1 MHTLRPLGPT
11 MTRTD
16 PRENGVSLTQHTV
29 DTDRNSGPRRSRG
42 ERLSVLAGVLV
53 TLLALA
59 GIVLL
64 LNNDD
69 ADQPAAPAPSP
80 AAQADTEPSD
90 EPAPQTPADIAAAE
104 AQERY
109 REFIRVDD
117 QIARGSY
124 ANPELYETVAIN
136 PERAQRILEAREF
149 AGARVTGETRI
160 ASLVVE
166 SVQLPTDP
174 AETPEVRLL
183 ACLDVTDIQAVDAN
197 GNSLVSPD
205 RLDRIASRVLLQK
218 FEPGDFAQAPD
229 RSGWFVAEVE
239 QRGEAC

>member
-1 MHTLRPLGPT
+1 M
-11 MTRTD
+11 
-16 PRENGVSLTQHTV
+16 SLTQHPA
-29 DTDRNSGPRRSRG
+29 DTDLDAGPRRSSG
-42 ERLSVLAGVLV
+42 ERAAVVAGVIVTVLALV
-53 TLLALA
+53 
-59 GIVLL
+59 GIAILVVGGG
-64 LNNDD
+64 DD
-69 ADQPAAPAPSP
+69 PAPP
-80 AAQADTEPSD
+80 PPPPVAVD
-90 EPAPQTPADIAAAE
+90 EPADTAPVQEPAQTPEDLAAAE
-104 AQERY
+104 AEERY

-174 AETPEVRLL
+174 AENPEVRLL

-197 GNSLVSPD
+197 GTSLVSPD

-229 RSGWFVAEVE
+229 RSGWFVAEVK